1 MAAEKGACI
10 GAHVSFVDKENFGR
24 TQLDTSPAELREQ
37 VLWQASAL
45 DGLCRGAGTRYLP
58 STVHTSQHNG
68 RRKVESDGET
78 SREMQLLSMDRETK
92 GDTK

>member
-1 MAAEKGACI
+1 MAAEKRACI

-45 DGLCRGAGTRYLP
+45 DGLCRGAGTRYHLLLLAGTTGDVKWRVMEKP
-58 STVHTSQHNG
+58 V
-68 RRKVESDGET
+68 RRGNAITEYG
-78 SREMQLLSMDRETK
+78 
-92 GDTK
+92 